1 MGCVVTPT
9 HDPPDPDRVACVR
22 ADLAVLSTPAPAPLW
37 TTEGAESKL
46 GAGKLS
52 VYRTGV
58 AAGAGWMAVADGNA
72 AAFTDAHELRWD
84 AALGARVAE
93 DSEDDEDAAAPMGG
107 SGDGK
112 RRDRRAFALSAEGP
126 WTPAGSRALGGVA
139 VAATFAGGAGS
150 VVVVDRRAGCV
161 RARRRSSRATC
172 HSRSRRG
179 SCASTAVARCRAPSP
194 PPPPPPRLRRRARL
208 AGGGGFSSRSA
219 SSRWRAGASP
229 GARSTSSSPRGTGTR
244 ARCRLRVALP
254 RRAAPR
260 GLALGRALDRRPR
273 PRRGRQGLG
282 LRRQLG
288 HAVASAARV
297 AQEGLNATRRRRWT
311 RRRALIGD
319 DSTRSDASASSVDGV
334 TSWRGAT
341 SATLSHDLSRDA
353 GFATTQREVAL
364 PLGCG
369 DALAGEPPT
378 SHWTCVFSATRI
390 WEIWARH
397 LPPPGRSSS
406 WTRGLSRAGSC
417 LPPRRGP
424 CPSAGSGPPPA
435 KARGWRV

>member
-1 MGCVVTPT
+1 MTPRTIHRTPT
-9 HDPPDPDRVACVR
+9 AWRACAR
-22 ADLAVLSTPAPAPLW
+22 ISPCCPPAPAPLW

-161 RARRRSSRATC
+161 RAPATLVARDVPFALEARLVRVNGGGSLSRAE
-172 HSRSRRG
+172 SSAAAAAASFAARVSPVVEVFESERFFPLAGWREPRSPFDEFFTARYGDARG
-179 SCASTAVARCRAPSP
+179 ADSASHFRDVPLPEGWRWVGPWTVDRDHDVDDKGWAYGVNWVTRW
-194 PPPPPPRLRRRARL
+194 PPPRGSHKR
-208 AGGGGFSSRSA
+208 
-219 SSRWRAGASP
+219 
-229 GARSTSSSPRGTGTR
+229 
-244 ARCRLRVALP
+244 
-254 RRAAPR
+254 
-260 GLALGRALDRRPR
+260 
-273 PRRGRQGLG
+273 
-282 LRRQLG
+282 
-288 HAVASAARV
+288 
-297 AQEGLNATRRRRWT
+297 GLNATRRRRWT

-341 SATLSHDLSRDA
+341 SATHSHDLSRDA

-369 DALAGEPPT
+369 DALAGGAADLALDLRLLGDT
-378 SHWTCVFSATRI
+378 DMGDMGAQLASA
-390 WEIWARH
+390 WAFEQ
-397 LPPPGRSSS
+397 LDARSESS
-406 WTRGLSRAGSC
+406 GSC